1 MYYVQR
7 AVLAVLFLVLSCR
20 SLPAAQQ
27 WTKLTSDHF
36 ELYTTAG
43 EGRGRDAILHF
54 EQVRSFFLK
63 AGIKDPGVSGKV
75 RIIGFPSAKAYEPY
89 RPNAVAFAYYL
100 PGFAHDYIVMQQI
113 DHDTYPAEIHEYV
126 HLLVRH
132 SGIELPIWL
141 NEGLADLYSTLEP
154 IAKKVKVGEMIPGR
168 LQVLSE
174 NKLLDLNTLMKVD
187 YKSPYYNES
196 NRANVFY
203 AESWALTH
211 MVVLS
216 DAYRPKSQE
225 FMRALTP
232 SADPGEVFQK
242 VYGKSLAQVQKELD
256 GYMHANSY
264 KVAIFDAQL
273 EKATENPAV
282 GAAPPAETGLVLAD
296 LLFSNHKEQQVSEL
310 LDRLAQENPNA
321 AEIPEAQGYFAWR
334 SHKSMEEVQASF
346 AKAVKLGSSN
356 SKMYYDYALMIG
368 RGANQEAIPLLKKA
382 VELQPDFKDARI
394 ALAGALYNDHQY
406 GSAVVSLN
414 HLPELSR
421 DEGLRVFRM
430 LAYAYSELG
439 QYDDAKQSAEQLQK
453 ISKTPEEVEI
463 VLDLLS
469 YLDRTR
475 QVASARQ
482 ARQERQQETT
492 IASAAAPSSGA
503 SSDGAS
509 SDGATS
515 GGAPSEKGNSDPEAR
530 PRLQRRAAP
539 VTEFV
544 ERTEPKPV
552 TIRIE
557 GTLYQFDCLG
567 NVARLTVLVSGK
579 RVALKIDDPATV
591 LVSGT
596 DSGSLDF
603 SCGRQQPLPVTV
615 DFESKV
621 DGELGTA
628 GVIRAIKLKSSN

>member
-1 MYYVQR
+1 MNHMRR
-7 AVLAVLFLVLSCR
+7 AALIGLFAVLSCH

-43 EGRGRDAILHF
+43 EGRGRDAILRF

-75 RIIGFPSAKAYEPY
+75 RIVGFQSEKEYEPY

-113 DHDTYPAEIHEYV
+113 DRDTYPAAIHEYV

-132 SGIELPIWL
+132 SGIELPLWL

-154 IAKKVKVGEMIPGR
+154 IAKKVRVGEMIPGR

-174 NKLLDLNTLMKVD
+174 HKLLDLDTLMKVD
-187 YKSPYYNES
+187 YKSPYYNET

-211 MVVLS
+211 MLVLS
-216 DAYRPKSQE
+216 DAYRPKSAE
-225 FMRALTP
+225 FMRALASST
-232 SADPGEVFQK
+232 DPGEVFQK
-242 VYGKSLAQVQKELD
+242 IYGKSLVQVQKELD

-264 KVAIFDAQL
+264 KVAMFDAQL

-282 GAAPPAETGLVLAD
+282 GSAPAAETGLVLAD

-368 RGANQEAIPLLKKA
+368 RGTNKESIPLLQKA
-382 VELQPDFKDARI
+382 VELQPDFKEARI
-394 ALAGALYNDHQY
+394 ALAGALYNDHRY

-414 HLPELSR
+414 HLPELTR

-439 QYDDAKQSAEQLQK
+439 QYNDAKQSAEQLQK
-453 ISKTPEEVEI
+453 ISKTPEETEI

-469 YLDRTR
+469 YIDRSR
-475 QVASARQ
+475 QVALARQ
-482 ARQERQQETT
+482 ARQEKQQETAM
-492 IASAAAPSSGA
+492 ASSAAPS
-503 SSDGAS
+503 
-509 SDGATS
+509 
-515 GGAPSEKGNSDPEAR
+515 GGALSDRASPDEAISEKGNSDPDAR
-530 PRLQRRAAP
+530 PRLQRRTAP
-539 VTEFV
+539 VSEFV

-567 NVARLTVLVSGK
+567 KVARLTVLVSGK
-579 RVALKIDDPATV
+579 RVALKIDDPATI
-591 LVSGT
+591 LVTGT
-596 DSGSLDF
+596 SSGSLDF

-628 GVIRAIKLKSSN
+628 GIVRAIGFKSTH